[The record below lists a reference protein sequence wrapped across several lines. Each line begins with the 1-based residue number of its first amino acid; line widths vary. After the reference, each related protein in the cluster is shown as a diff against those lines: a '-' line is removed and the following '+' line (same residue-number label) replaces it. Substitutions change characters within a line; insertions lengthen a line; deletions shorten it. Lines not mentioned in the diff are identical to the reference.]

1 MPNVFP
7 SNSQRNPEELFEL
20 FLGSQEKKE
29 KHSTSRM
36 NEPHKLFAL
45 FEWHNK
51 LFQLLKLLLIF
62 NSCNPRSSKFL
73 FPRYIPVS
81 YYSGIPEVLA
91 PSLFPRVGY
100 IPRVVSTQ
108 ELLYSPAEHPPLS
121 TSLAPYALVFLPS
134 TSSPTL
140 SSTPPIPPPFPQ
152 WTLSRVSWWNH
163 QRADIR
169 LRRPRNAKY
178 KADQREL
185 VPLF

>member
-20 FLGSQEKKE
+20 FLGSQEKKR
-29 KHSTSRM
+29 KKKKNTRRRGWTNRINYSPSLSGR
-36 NEPHKLFAL
+36 
-45 FEWHNK
+45 NK

-140 SSTPPIPPPFPQ
+140 SSTPLIPPPFPQ
-152 WTLSRVSWWNH
+152 WTLSRVSWRNH
-163 QRADIR
+163 
-169 LRRPRNAKY
+169 
-178 KADQREL
+178 
-185 VPLF
+185 